1 MDDIKLQP
9 GEVYLDMRASPPKRI
24 QLGSAVGYE
33 RDPSFQP
40 KGFKIEVGK
49 SYRTRDGSTVV
60 KIVGLDDPHGPL
72 YRPTHPYLGDDDEAY
87 TETGVFNGVHC
98 TAPVSEYDLVE
109 EVSI

>member
-1 MDDIKLQP
+1 MIGIKLNS
-9 GEVYLDMRASPPKRI
+9 GGVYLDMRSDPPKRI
-24 QLGSAVGYE
+24 QLGNAVGCE
-33 RDPSFQP
+33 QSPSFQP

-87 TETGVFNGVHC
+87 TEDGVFNGVHC
-98 TAPVSEYDLVE
+98 TAPVSDYDLVE
-109 EVSI
+109 EVNN